1 MQVSGHNM
9 RTSVLTVLSFILT
22 LSLTFAQTDC
32 KKAYERAKLDFN
44 SNYSFHSEEMLPV
57 ENTYFYVL
65 GKYYNINWYFTD
77 SLDYYNCYDSL
88 MTVLLKGKYGLNFL
102 DRARTITDSLDNS
115 LNWRK
120 EARFPGGQKE
130 LFKFISSRLIRE
142 SIKVDSV
149 RTKTRLFVQFEIDS
163 NGKVSNPKVWR
174 GINQKIDRMVI
185 DVIKQLP
192 NFEPAYLYGKP
203 IRLSYGTTINI
214 DLD

>member
-1 MQVSGHNM
+1 M
-9 RTSVLTVLSFILT
+9 RTSVLTILSFILT

-32 KKAYERAKLDFN
+32 QKANERAKLDFKN
-44 SNYSFHSEEMLPV
+44 SNYSFHSKEILPV

-77 SLDYYNCYDSL
+77 SLDYYNCYDSVMRELL
-88 MTVLLKGKYGLNFL
+88 MGKFGLNFL
-102 DRARTITDSLDNS
+102 DRARSITDSLDNS

-120 EARFPGGQKE
+120 ETQFPGGQKE
-130 LFKFISSRLIRE
+130 LFKFISSRLMRE

-163 NGKVSNPKVWR
+163 VGKVSNPKVRR
-174 GINQKIDRMVI
+174 GINRKIDRTVI

-203 IRLSYGTTINI
+203 IKQSYTMPINI
-214 DLD
+214 ELE